1 MSLIGTIEND
11 LTSAR
16 KTGDR
21 IKSDTLKMVKSD
33 LMYEKAKTGNE
44 LTEEQILEVVARA
57 AKKRREAIQEYKKG
71 NRPDLVQ
78 KETDELF
85 IIEQYLPEQLTE
97 QDIEDIISEKLKEFG
112 SVTKKDFGQIMG
124 VLMNELKGKAD
135 GSLVKDIL
143 MKKLD

>member
-1 MSLIGTIEND
+1 MSLIETIEND
-11 LTSAR
+11 LTSAM
-16 KTGDR
+16 KTGDT
-21 IKSDTLKMVKSD
+21 IKADTLKMVKSD
-33 LMYEKAKTGNE
+33 LMYEKAKTGKE
-44 LTEEQILEVVARA
+44 LSEEQVLEVVTRA

-71 NRPDLVQ
+71 NRPDLAK
-78 KETDELF
+78 KETDELVV
-85 IIEQYLPEQLTE
+85 IEEYLPEQLTE
-97 QDIEDIISEKLKEFG
+97 KDIENIISEKLKEMG